1 MGKLLVFILAI
12 ISILSCKEDDCLSN
26 SLLAFEDLSE
36 SNVNYYIYNYDTLF
50 LEIPSVVTPNNDS
63 LNDVF
68 TIRTNILES
77 NFVAVDFKLQNN
89 CGETLYKQHGTFP
102 FVIKDLES
110 MKDGGYNFDFSI
122 VLNDKRLISGG
133 GVLNVVRK

>member
-68 TIRTNILES
+68 TIRTNISES

-102 FVIKDLES
+102 FVIKDLEN

>member
-68 TIRTNILES
+68 TIRTNISES
-77 NFVAVDFKLQNN
+77 NFVAVNFKLQNN
-89 CGETLYKQHGTFP
+89 CGETLYKQQGTFP
-102 FVIKDLES
+102 FVIKDLEN